1 MPVLEALAMDPVS
14 CALCCFLELMCVGV
28 NARIHTQSLCYNL
41 PILEALAMD
50 PDSCALYCF
59 PTKALAQVRR
69 QWHKNCACA
78 PGQTMLAREK
88 KSAAMKLCRAAA
100 PCAAFQAKSGHI
112 STCHAKMWAIL
123 WIPEAAAPCAA
134 FPLRRFHGCG
144 NQMIVE
150 RMCISMS
157 DDFAEVW
164 AASWIP
170 AAAALVLPSH

>member
-100 PCAAFQAKSGHI
+100 PCAAFQVVHSH
-112 STCHAKMWAIL
+112 M
-123 WIPEAAAPCAA
+123 
-134 FPLRRFHGCG
+134 CG
-144 NQMIVE
+144 YESRPRVATSAHVMLKCGLFCGSQKQLH
-150 RMCISMS
+150 
-157 DDFAEVW
+157 
-164 AASWIP
+164 P
-170 AAAALVLPSH
+170 VLPSH